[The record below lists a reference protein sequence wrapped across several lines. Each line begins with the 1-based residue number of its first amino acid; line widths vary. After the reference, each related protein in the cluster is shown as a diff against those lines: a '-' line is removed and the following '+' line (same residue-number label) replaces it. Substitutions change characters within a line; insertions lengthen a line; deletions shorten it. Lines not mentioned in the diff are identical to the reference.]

1 MRRNSPRNQSLGVLS
16 LVKKPNIFNRNLE
29 HFPCERF
36 MENICQ
42 RFVWG
47 GEVFKLWLI
56 EPNLS
61 TLQFFSVIL
70 IIYKVLFYGAVT
82 VVNKKYKQNTAN
94 QMILG
99 HV

>member
-1 MRRNSPRNQSLGVLS
+1 MWTFYGEHLS
-16 LVKKPNIFNRNLE
+16 TLRV
-29 HFPCERF
+29 
-36 MENICQ
+36 
-42 RFVWG
+42 G